1 MVLVDAYIKFPE
13 VVKMT
18 NTTAKATVNTLR
30 DIFSRHG
37 LLVSDNAPQSASKEY
52 ETFFSKN
59 GILHCTSAAY
69 KPSPNGQ
76 AKRVVQILK
85 SAIKQ
90 AQLTNNDISAVT
102 AQYLLVYGNTPHSTT
117 DEPPA
122 LPVMGRRPSTCL
134 DLLIPSI
141 EKHVEAR
148 RYTSKV
154 NRTTKRGLRQFSAG
168 NPVLAR
174 NYGKGEKWV
183 PGVVTEVVCSR
194 HCMV

>member
-1 MVLVDAYIKFPE
+1 MLPWGTPTGTGLPEEWASNPDLMVFVDAYIKFPE

-76 AKRVVQILK
+76 AERVVQILK

-102 AQYLLVYGNTPHSTT
+102 AQYLLVYGNTPHSTA

-134 DLLIPSI
+134 DLLILQLKNMLKLAGTLPRWI
-141 EKHVEAR
+141 APQREACVSSVQVIR
-148 RYTSKV
+148 
-154 NRTTKRGLRQFSAG
+154 F
-168 NPVLAR
+168 
-174 NYGKGEKWV
+174 
-183 PGVVTEVVCSR
+183 
-194 HCMV
+194 